1 MEESGYLALGVFVAL
16 NIATA
21 FSGAVFRPGDWY
33 EELNRPWWRPPN
45 WLFAP
50 AWTLLY
56 LLNAIA
62 GWLVWRA
69 GPDNLAMLMGLYG
82 VSLLFNA
89 AWSGIFFGLRR
100 MDLAFFELM
109 ALWASIALMIILF
122 EPVNPRA
129 AQLLYPYLAWVSFAG
144 ALNFAMWRMNRGR
157 LAA

>member
-21 FSGAVFRPGDWY
+21 SSGAFFRPGDWY

-69 GPDNLAMLMGLYG
+69 APADLAVLMGLYG

-122 EPVNPRA
+122 GPVNPRA
-129 AQLLYPYLAWVSFAG
+129 AQLLYPYLGWVTFAG